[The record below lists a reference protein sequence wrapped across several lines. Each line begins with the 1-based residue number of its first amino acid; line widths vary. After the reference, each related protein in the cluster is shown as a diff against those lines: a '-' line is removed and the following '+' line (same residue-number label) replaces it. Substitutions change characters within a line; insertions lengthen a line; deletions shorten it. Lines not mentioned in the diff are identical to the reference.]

1 MSESSV
7 PKITVNSILQL
18 SVDSFEEKF
27 INNKSETVYTIN
39 IRNLYNN
46 KKWSLEKV
54 YHDVEIL
61 HQELSKLLPQIPPF
75 SSFSLFK
82 SSRSFNTIVERKEEI
97 NEFLNEC
104 ISRKD
109 ILSNKTFYEF
119 IKMDKNFP
127 EYIYNSPELID
138 IIENDSLCLNDLQ
151 YLPDE
156 NIIIGLLSN
165 YNITKMVD
173 SFIKNTEV
181 LKWNKEEL
189 SAKDLSENDLHNP
202 SANTNSAGAF
212 CVYRVVTFKNKKN
225 LLKVKLEKVFIKY
238 FNDLTGSLFYDKKTN
253 LFLIGFNSGKIIFY
267 KVLPESVFTQF
278 DYMADLKYHSSKI
291 SGIAL
296 NNMTNDFYTC
306 GNDGKF
312 CQGVVNLIY
321 RENYSP
327 ELIHQNSAGYSYMY
341 FDKKNERIY
350 LSTYNGHLEVYLTS
364 TEIASFISDIN
375 TSNHK
380 YSLNDLY
387 PYDIK
392 NYLFSCSDLGNISVF
407 DLCKPGQ
414 EKTTKELSYFN
425 YYDSKFKIKSA
436 IYDPETNEVITGDNY
451 GRLIF
456 WNLKYGK
463 PIHVT
468 KVNQNGKGI
477 CKIRFIDNS
486 EEPNKILLVS
496 CLDNTIYFVKLPL
509 KWVDNEDIEKYEQVE
524 IKVRSDL
531 NAMIK
536 IQDFLAKD
544 EDYNSDEDSLN
555 GWDYFANDAKE
566 EQDKLKNKKKS

>member
-119 IKMDKNFP
+119 IQMDKNFP

-296 NNMTNDFYTC
+296 NNMTNNFYTC

-425 YYDSKFKIKSA
+425 YYDSKFKIKSV

>member
-1 MSESSV
+1 MSSESGV

-39 IRNLYNN
+39 IKNLYNN
-46 KKWSLEKV
+46 KKWSLEKI

-61 HQELSKLLPQIPPF
+61 HSELSKVLPQIPSF

-97 NEFLNEC
+97 NDFLNEC

-119 IKMDKNFP
+119 IHMNKYFP

-138 IIENDSLCLNDLQ
+138 IIENDSLSLNDLQ

-165 YNITKMVD
+165 FNITKMVD

-189 SAKDLSENDLHNP
+189 SAQVLSENDLNNP
-202 SANTNSAGAF
+202 NANPNSAGAF
-212 CVYRVVTFKNKKN
+212 CVYKVITFKNKKN
-225 LLKVKLEKVFIKY
+225 LLKVKLEKIFIKY
-238 FNDLTGSLFYDKKTN
+238 YNDLTGSLFYDQKTN

-267 KVLPESVFTQF
+267 KVLPESIFTQF
-278 DYMADLKYHSSKI
+278 DYMADLRYHSSKI

-296 NNMTNDFYTC
+296 NNMTNNFYTC

-364 TEIASFISDIN
+364 TEIATFVTDIN
-375 TSNHK
+375 TSNNK

-387 PYDIK
+387 PYDTK

-425 YYDSKFKIKSA
+425 YYEAKFKIKS
-436 IYDPETNEVITGDNY
+436 ILYDPETNEVITGDNY

-477 CKIRFIDNS
+477 YKIRFIENS
-486 EEPNKILLVS
+486 EEPNKLLLVS
-496 CLDNTIYFVKLPL
+496 CYDNSIYFVKLPL

-524 IKVRSDL
+524 IKIRSDL

-566 EQDKLKNKKKS
+566 EQDKLKNKK

>member
-296 NNMTNDFYTC
+296 NNMTNNFYTC

-364 TEIASFISDIN
+364 TEIASFISDVN

>member
-278 DYMADLKYHSSKI
+278 DFMADLKYHSSKI

-296 NNMTNDFYTC
+296 NNMTNNFYTC

-425 YYDSKFKIKSA
+425 YYDSKFKIKSV

>member
-296 NNMTNDFYTC
+296 NNMTNNFYTC

-555 GWDYFANDAKE
+555 GWDFFANDAK
-566 EQDKLKNKKKS
+566 

>member
-296 NNMTNDFYTC
+296 NNMTNNFYTC

-425 YYDSKFKIKSA
+425 YYDSKFKIKSV

-531 NAMIK
+531 DAMMK

-566 EQDKLKNKKKS
+566 EQDKLKNKK

>member
-1 MSESSV
+1 MSSESSV
-7 PKITVNSILQL
+7 PKITVNSIFQL

-46 KKWSLEKV
+46 KKWSLEKI

-61 HQELSKLLPQIPPF
+61 HSELSKVLPQIPSF

-119 IKMDKNFP
+119 IHMNKYFP

-138 IIENDSLCLNDLQ
+138 IIENDSLSLNDLQ

-165 YNITKMVD
+165 FNITKMVD

-189 SAKDLSENDLHNP
+189 SAQILSENDLHNP
-202 SANTNSAGAF
+202 NANPNSAGAF
-212 CVYRVVTFKNKKN
+212 CVYKVITFKNKKN
-225 LLKVKLEKVFIKY
+225 LLKVKLEKIFIKY
-238 FNDLTGSLFYDKKTN
+238 FNDLTGSLFYDPKTN

-267 KVLPESVFTQF
+267 KVLPESIFTQF
-278 DYMADLKYHSSKI
+278 DYMADLRYHSSKI

-296 NNMTNDFYTC
+296 NNMTNNFYTC

-364 TEIASFISDIN
+364 TEIASFITDIN
-375 TSNHK
+375 TSNNK

-387 PYDIK
+387 PYETK

-425 YYDSKFKIKSA
+425 YYEAKFKIKS
-436 IYDPETNEVITGDNY
+436 ILYDPETNEVITGDNY

-477 CKIRFIDNS
+477 CKIRFIENS
-486 EEPNKILLVS
+486 EEPNKLLLVS
-496 CLDNTIYFVKLPL
+496 CYDNSIYFVKLPL

-524 IKVRSDL
+524 IKIRSDL

-566 EQDKLKNKKKS
+566 EQDKLKNKK

>member
-296 NNMTNDFYTC
+296 NNMTNNFYTC

-425 YYDSKFKIKSA
+425 YYDSKFKIKSV

-566 EQDKLKNKKKS
+566 EQDKLKNKK